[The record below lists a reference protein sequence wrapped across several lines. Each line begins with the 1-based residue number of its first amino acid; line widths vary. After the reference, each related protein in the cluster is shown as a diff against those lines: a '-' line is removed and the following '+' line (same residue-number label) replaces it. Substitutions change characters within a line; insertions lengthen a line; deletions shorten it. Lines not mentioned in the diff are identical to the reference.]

1 MTTVEAYRR
10 KGVAGYVI
18 VALMLVMIA
27 VGLIAAFATQADKG
41 IDGGML
47 IGYGI
52 VLLIVIVPTIWLCRV
67 AFRTWKSNREME
79 QAFRERGKLVE
90 ATVVGKDEREVGEST
105 DHFVIYQYAPDFTV
119 IAQDDSRGLQFWK
132 KDIGEKISVKILPDK
147 PMVSML
153 HLK

>member
-1 MTTVEAYRR
+1 MYA
-10 KGVAGYVI
+10 I
-18 VALMLVMIA
+18 IALMLVMIA
-27 VGLIAAFATQADKG
+27 IGLIAAFATQADKG
-41 IDGGML
+41 IDGML

-52 VLLIVIVPTIWLCRV
+52 VLLIVIAPTIWLCRV

-79 QAFRERGKLVE
+79 QAFRERGKLIE

-119 IAQDDSRGLQFWK
+119 IAQDDSWGLQFWK
-132 KDIGEKISVKILPDK
+132 KDIGEKITVKILPDK
-147 PMVSML
+147 PTVSML